1 MEFGEEVEEGAAV
14 VAVAGKALTGEDPT
28 VCVAGGLDG
37 VGKDFF
43 VLAFVKEAAFGIG
56 GGLCNGG
63 GIGGRIFRWFEV
75 VFSVCV
81 SIVGNFFFKLLL
93 VASHVF
99 FHHGFFV
106 FVAIGMGF
114 DVGGIDE
121 LEACVDEA
129 LVHRLLK
136 DVGEDGLKEVGVLK
150 TPTVVLPKGGEV
162 GDFIVEVKSQE
173 PTIGQ
178 VDFDFFNGL
187 AHAPNAIKVLDKDEF
202 NEDHGVDAW
211 PSVVWAVK
219 VFNKIIDE
227 VEVHVTINFPQKM
240 ICRHELIQSNHLNLF
255 YFFLVFFV

>member
-1 MEFGEEVEEGAAV
+1 MAV
-14 VAVAGKALTGEDPT
+14 SGKALAGEDPS
-28 VCVAGGLDG
+28 VSVAGGLDG

-63 GIGGRIFRWFEV
+63 GIAGRVFRWFEV

-81 SIVGNFFFKLLL
+81 SIVGNFFFQLLL

-99 FHHGFFV
+99 LHCGFFV

-129 LVHRLLK
+129 LVHGLLK

-150 TPTVVLPKGGEV
+150 TPTVVLPKGGEM
-162 GDFIVEVKSQE
+162 GDFIVEVEPQE
-173 PTIGQ
+173 LTIGQ

-187 AHAPNAIKVLDKDEF
+187 AHAPNAIKVLNKDKF

-211 PSVVWAVK
+211 PSVVRAIK

-227 VEVHVTINFPQKM
+227 VEVHVTVNFSQKM